1 MDTITARLRHD
12 FPEVYPPNG
21 GLTFGIVPLLEQVV
35 GNVRRTLYLL
45 LGAVGFVL
53 LIACVN
59 VANLQLSRAVARQKE
74 IAVRTA
80 LGATR
85 VRIVR
90 QLLTE
95 SVLLAFAG
103 GALGVALAFLALH
116 WVRLLGPQSVPRVN
130 DIGIGVT
137 ALAFT
142 FMVCILSAILF
153 GLAPALRVSRRD
165 VQTALQDTS
174 RTSVGRQRDL
184 GTREQSSPLA
194 GDRRDCALRDAVD
207 WRRPAHSQL
216 CSRARR
222 KSGLQ
227 SS

>member
-1 MDTITARLRHD
+1 M
-12 FPEVYPPNG
+12 YPPNG

-35 GNVRRTLYLL
+35 GNVRRALYLL

-53 LIACVN
+53 LIACMN
-59 VANLQLSRAVARQKE
+59 LANLQLSRAIARQKE

-103 GALGVALAFLALH
+103 GALGIAVAFLALRG
-116 WVRLLGPQSVPRVN
+116 VRLLGPQSVPRVS
-130 DIGIGVT
+130 DVGIGLA

-142 FMVCILSAILF
+142 VSDLRIVCDSVWTGAGAAGFATRHANRSA
-153 GLAPALRVSRRD
+153 GNQP
-165 VQTALQDTS
+165 
-174 RTSVGRQRDL
+174 
-184 GTREQSSPLA
+184 
-194 GDRRDCALRDAVD
+194 
-207 WRRPAHSQL
+207 RRPA
-216 CSRARR
+216 
-222 KSGLQ
+222 
-227 SS
+227 